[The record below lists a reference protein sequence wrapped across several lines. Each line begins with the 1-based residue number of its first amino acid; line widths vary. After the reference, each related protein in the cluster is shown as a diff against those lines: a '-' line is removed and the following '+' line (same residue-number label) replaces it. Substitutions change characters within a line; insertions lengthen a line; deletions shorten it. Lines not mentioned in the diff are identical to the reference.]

1 MLKISL
7 LFVVL
12 FGLSACTKTQPYIKQ
27 YKLDTYVHTNVDK
40 QTMCKE
46 KTLKVAH
53 AFSSNSLML
62 DKMNYMSD
70 TYQMDTFT
78 QSQWI
83 ETPNKAIT
91 MQTIKAVEYAQM
103 YKNVVGVESRLHSD
117 YILENS
123 IEDFVQYFS
132 KDETESYV
140 KVVIV
145 ATLIDAKTKTTLGHK
160 RFEKIKKSSS
170 LDAYG
175 GVVALNQAL
184 TVVLED
190 EVKWLGETCR

>member
-1 MLKISL
+1 MLKIYL

-12 FGLSACTKTQPYIKQ
+12 FGFSACTKTQPYIKQ
-27 YKLDTYVHTNVDK
+27 YKLDTYVNVNIDK
-40 QTMCKE
+40 QTICKE
-46 KTLKVAH
+46 KTLKVSH

-62 DKMNYMSD
+62 DRMNYMSD
-70 TYQMDTFT
+70 KYQMDTFT

-91 MQTIKAVEYAQM
+91 MQTIKAVEYSQL
-103 YKNVVGVESRLHSD
+103 YKNVVGLESHIDSD

-132 KDETESYV
+132 KNETESHV
-140 KVVIV
+140 KVVIG

-160 RFEKIKKSSS
+160 RFEKIKKSTSI
-170 LDAYG
+170 DAYG
-175 GVVALNQAL
+175 GVVALNAAL
-184 TVVLED
+184 TAVLED